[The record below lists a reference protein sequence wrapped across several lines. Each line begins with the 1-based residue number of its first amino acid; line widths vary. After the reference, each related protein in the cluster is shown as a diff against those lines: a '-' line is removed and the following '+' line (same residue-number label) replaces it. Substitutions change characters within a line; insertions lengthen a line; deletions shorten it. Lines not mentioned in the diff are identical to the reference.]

1 MLTNYSFVDST
12 SGSNFSNG
20 NQTEDGIFLLNPEFV
35 NIILLVTVIC
45 QIYTGIEIEHPIF
58 AIVFCN
64 LCVSLISSFFNFVMF
79 PFVKILSFSSLMNGN
94 NVMCFM
100 FHYSSWCILS
110 VLRYLYVLHHN
121 WLHKKFP
128 ETKTI
133 SSLAITA
140 IVLTHCLCA
149 AINTTAA
156 FFSGWPSKK
165 FLDPPVYVIIMRGM
179 THIGTFM
186 FLIGV
191 SCFFYAKI
199 LRQRGKVGD
208 TQIAAAVSQL
218 KKVDFELH
226 NHDLTPSEF
235 GGIWLGKDSSS
246 IEENHW
252 KSYRSSISNKKPKNK
267 VDIFVTEVS
276 LHTFSLLL

>member
-20 NQTEDGIFLLNPEFV
+20 NQTEDGIFLLYPEFV

-45 QIYTGIEIEHPIF
+45 QMYTGIEIEHPIF

-64 LCVSLISSFFNFVMF
+64 LCVSLISSLINVVMF
-79 PFVKILSFSSLMNGN
+79 PFIKILSFSTLMNGN

-110 VLRYLYVLHHN
+110 VLRYLYVLHN
-121 WLHKKFP
+121 DWLHKKFP

-133 SSLAITA
+133 RSLAIAA

-149 AINTTAA
+149 TINTMAA
-156 FFSGWPSKK
+156 FLSGRPKKK
-165 FLDPPVYVIIMRGM
+165 FLDPPIYVIIMRGM

-199 LRQRGKVGD
+199 LSLRGKVCD

-226 NHDLTPSEF
+226 NHDMTPSEF

-246 IEENHW
+246 AEENNW
-252 KSYRSSISNKKPKNK
+252 KNYRSSLSNKKPKIK
-267 VDIFVTEVS
+267 
-276 LHTFSLLL
+276 LTFLLSK